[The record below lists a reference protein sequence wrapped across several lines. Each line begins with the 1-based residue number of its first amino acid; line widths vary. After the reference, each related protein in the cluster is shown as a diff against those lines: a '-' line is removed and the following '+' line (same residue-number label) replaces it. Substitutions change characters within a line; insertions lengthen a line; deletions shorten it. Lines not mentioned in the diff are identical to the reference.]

1 MKESL
6 LSIRNLKVYFN
17 GKSKDKPI
25 KAVDGIDLEV
35 NEKEILCIVGE
46 SGSGKSVT
54 SLSIMGLIPKPNGYI
69 ESGYVK
75 FMGKDLAKMTEREI
89 ANIRGNDI
97 SMIFQEPMTSLNP
110 VLSIGDQLSEVLLRH
125 TKLSKKAALKKVI
138 EMLEFT
144 GFSRATELIKSYPHE
159 LSGGMRQRVMISMS
173 LLCEPKLIIADEP
186 TTALDVTIQ
195 AQVLDLMKRMRDEF
209 STSIIMITHDLGVV
223 AEMADQ
229 VAVMYA
235 GQIVERASA
244 DDLFNDP
251 QHPYTKALMKS
262 VPVLGAVNQTLYSI
276 PGAVPSADN
285 FPKGCR
291 FADRCEL
298 AQASCYE
305 TMPEIR
311 EIRKGH
317 LIRCDV
323 LAEGVN
329 MVGESSIG
337 SKGC

>member
-1 MKESL
+1 MEDSL

-17 GKSKDKPI
+17 GKNKDKPI
-25 KAVDGIDLEV
+25 KAVDGIDLDV

-75 FMGKDLAKMTEREI
+75 FMGKDLSEMTEKKI
-89 ANIRGNDI
+89 ANIRGNEI

-125 TKLSKKAALKKVI
+125 TKLSKKAALKKVT
-138 EMLEFT
+138 EMLEYT
-144 GFSRATELIKSYPHE
+144 GFSRTTELIKSYPHE
-159 LSGGMRQRVMISMS
+159 LSGGMRQRVMISMA

-195 AQVLDLMKRMRDEF
+195 AQVLELMKRMRDEL

-235 GQIVERASA
+235 GQIVERANA
-244 DDLFNDP
+244 DNLFNDP

-262 VPVLGAVNQTLYSI
+262 VPVLG
-276 PGAVPSADN
+276 
-285 FPKGCR
+285 
-291 FADRCEL
+291 
-298 AQASCYE
+298 
-305 TMPEIR
+305 
-311 EIRKGH
+311 
-317 LIRCDV
+317 
-323 LAEGVN
+323 
-329 MVGESSIG
+329 
-337 SKGC
+337 